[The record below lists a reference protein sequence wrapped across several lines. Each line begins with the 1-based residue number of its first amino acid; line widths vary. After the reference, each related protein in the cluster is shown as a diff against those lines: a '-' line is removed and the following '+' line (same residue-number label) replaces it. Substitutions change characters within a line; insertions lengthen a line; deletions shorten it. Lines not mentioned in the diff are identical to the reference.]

1 MPRDRRISENGWD
14 DFNWQGDADERF
26 EKISRRERGALPV
39 SSDRRNSRS
48 SKETPGSKRVRKQIS
63 QKAGGI
69 HRRRNR
75 KIN

>member
-1 MPRDRRISENGWD
+1 MSHDRRISEDGWD
-14 DFNWQGDADERF
+14 ELDWHGDGVDRF
-26 EKISRRERGALPV
+26 EKITRRDRSALPV
-39 SSDRRNSRS
+39 SSDRKSSRS

-75 KIN
+75 RIN